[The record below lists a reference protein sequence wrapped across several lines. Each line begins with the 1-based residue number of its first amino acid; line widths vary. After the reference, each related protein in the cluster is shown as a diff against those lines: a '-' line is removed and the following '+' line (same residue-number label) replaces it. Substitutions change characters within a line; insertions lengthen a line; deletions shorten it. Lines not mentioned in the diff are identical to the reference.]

1 MSEPWLSKREIA
13 REFGVSTRTV
23 ERQGWPCLPVGG
35 VNRYLRTQVEAFLL
49 GVPEDGGDVIRFP
62 AERARGRAA

>member
-1 MSEPWLSKREIA
+1 MAEVWLTKGEIA

-23 ERQGWPCLPVGG
+23 ERQGWPCLRVGG
-35 VNRYLRTQVEAFLL
+35 QNRYLRSRVEAFLL

-62 AERARGRAA
+62 HERTRGVAA